1 MANQTAAPYVCHIL
15 VCTNDRGGER
25 QSCADEEGVELR
37 AVLKTE
43 ITARGWKKWVRV
55 SQTGCMG
62 QCANGPNVMIYPQAI
77 WFQKTSLDDVETII
91 SAVQDILKIEAPD
104 SAEQLS

>member
-1 MANQTAAPYVCHIL
+1 MAEQTTTPYLCHIM
-15 VCTNDRGGER
+15 VCTNDRGGLR

-43 ITARGWKKWVRV
+43 ITARGWKKYVRV

-62 QCANGPNVMIYPQAI
+62 QCALGPNVMIYPQGI
-77 WFQKTSLDDVETII
+77 WFRKTSLDDVDAII
-91 SAVQDILKIEAPD
+91 SAVEEILRIKTPEA
-104 SAEQLS
+104 L